1 MRCNRE
7 RRQLM
12 AEMNM
17 IPLIDISLILLIIFM
32 VLTPALVQSQITVQL
47 PQSSTGAKDEADDNV
62 ITVEV
67 QKDGRVSVLGKRI
80 YPAQLEEELILRLS
94 RSSRKTVLVQAD
106 KTVPIDTVVRVFDTA
121 RKLGA
126 AKLGI
131 SVEDRIRQ
139 D

>member
-7 RRQLM
+7 RRELM

-47 PQSSTGAKDEADDNV
+47 PQSSTGAKESADDSV
-62 ITVEV
+62 ITVEI

-80 YPAQLEEELILRLS
+80 RVAQLEEELILRLA

-106 KTVPIDTVVRVFDTA
+106 KSVPVDMVVRVFDTA

-126 AKLGI
+126 ARLGI

-139 D
+139 N

>member
-1 MRCNRE
+1 MRC
-7 RRQLM
+7 RRDRHELM

-32 VLTPALVQSQITVQL
+32 VMTPALVQSQLTVQL
-47 PQSSTGAKDEADDNV
+47 PQSSSGSKDSADDNV
-62 ITVEV
+62 ITVEI

-80 YPAQLEEELILRLS
+80 AVSQLEDELILRLA

-106 KTVPIDTVVRVFDTA
+106 KTVPVDTVVRVFDVA

-126 AKLGI
+126 ARLGI